1 MGAGCFLPTALAFEV
16 HAWVTEHLRALEPFE
31 LSSPVLPSRHRKLV
45 HGVTVR
51 ESWLTPTCA
60 LNFRWA
66 PGGEPVAGPC
76 LSDVA
81 LQTAQM
87 DV

>member
-31 LSSPVLPSRHRKLV
+31 LSSPVLPSRDRKLA
-45 HGVTVR
+45 HGGTVR
-51 ESWLTPTCA
+51 EAGLMPTCA